1 MTASFLATLALLA
14 PFAVHPAPASALPI
28 FARRYGV
35 SCQACHSIVPR
46 LSAFGQAF
54 KNSGYRW
61 PAALTPAP
69 TLPVAV
75 RVNLA
80 YSSLPDP
87 TGLPKA
93 IVDEVEA
100 LSAGP
105 LGKHF
110 SYYAEQYL
118 VDGGRPGKTR
128 DAYLEYLSDP
138 MQAWKG
144 TGGVGVRW
152 EALAG
157 QFTLPLPVDP
167 ETMRPTENHYA
178 VFDQIVG
185 DNPFNFFDP
194 RIGIDVGA
202 VLRDAELRVLFIK
215 GHDPQSG
222 LPTAKPD
229 TMFAARLG
237 SDRLAL
243 FGYAYLGTRPLGQ
256 TNDAFRRRGIALKS
270 VTGRSRFTALLQTGL
285 DTDANAA
292 GNAVF
297 SSGGFVQEEYTIVP
311 WAIAVVRA
319 DRTFDALAGPL
330 HSMTYSLNVRPYAR
344 SRFTIEYVAAHQPGI
359 TRELNLGWL
368 FAY

>member
-1 MTASFLATLALLA
+1 MTASVLATLALLA

-243 FGYAYLGTRPLGQ
+243 FGYAYLGTRRSVKRTTRSGGAALHLRASPGARVSPRCCRRVSTQTPVLQEMPSSAAAASCRRNTRSYPGQ
-256 TNDAFRRRGIALKS
+256 LPSFELTARSTRS
-270 VTGRSRFTALLQTGL
+270 PGRSA
-285 DTDANAA
+285 
-292 GNAVF
+292 
-297 SSGGFVQEEYTIVP
+297 P
-311 WAIAVVRA
+311 
-319 DRTFDALAGPL
+319 
-330 HSMTYSLNVRPYAR
+330 
-344 SRFTIEYVAAHQPGI
+344 
-359 TRELNLGWL
+359 
-368 FAY
+368 